1 MKMFLFALG
10 LRKVTQKRGEHWRQK
25 KMKIKILCKLTVKKE
40 QYTFY
45 INDKNN
51 LDGDSDEDGNICG
64 GGINIQR
71 RIEME
76 RNDAIQAKE

>member
-10 LRKVTQKRGEHWRQK
+10 LREVTQKKSEYWRQK
-25 KMKIKILCKLTVKKE
+25 KLKIKILCKLTVEKE

-51 LDGDSDEDGNICG
+51 LDGYSDEDEDICAG
-64 GGINIQR
+64 VALIFAV
-71 RIEME
+71 ES
-76 RNDAIQAKE
+76 K